1 MGLNWSKST
10 VVKDGTKLFMSA
22 DFPESQEQTQK
33 LWQLWKIH
41 KDAIKADGFSTTKD
55 KFSHQFKIMYW
66 HDLDNNDHVKDATG
80 MPRWRINM
88 LAKLGRW
95 AEELENVV
103 VEDTGRRGRKTKVEL
118 DGGNIPDEVIT
129 NPNFI
134 QDRDA
139 DLSGDLMGVGFGAPK
154 PAAAPKLVAKPAPK
168 LVAKPAPKPAAA
180 KAVAKPVARPM
191 LMDPAQLRA
200 LAMAGDEEY

>member
-10 VVKDGTKLFMSA
+10 IVKDGTKLVMSA

-33 LWQLWKIH
+33 LWQLWKTH

-66 HDLDNNDHVKDATG
+66 HDLQENDHVKDATG

-88 LAKLGRW
+88 IAKLGRW
-95 AEELENVV
+95 AEELENIVL
-103 VEDTGRRGRKTKVEL
+103 ENTGRRGRKTMVEL
-118 DGGNIPDEVIT
+118 EGGNIPDEIIT
-129 NPNFI
+129 NPNFV

-139 DLSGDLMGVGFGAPK
+139 DLSGDLMGVGFAAPKLVAKPAPK

-168 LVAKPAPKPAAA
+168 PAPKPT
-180 KAVAKPVARPM
+180 ARPM

-200 LAMAGDEEY
+200 LAMAGDEDY